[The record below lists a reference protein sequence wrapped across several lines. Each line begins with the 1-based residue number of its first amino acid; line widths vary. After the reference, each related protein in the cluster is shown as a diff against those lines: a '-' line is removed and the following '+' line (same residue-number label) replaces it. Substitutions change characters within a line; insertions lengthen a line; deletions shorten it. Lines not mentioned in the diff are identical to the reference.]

1 MISQSSKLSIIFR
14 PSQSPTDYS
23 ILSPSYLTDL
33 LTDELCNA
41 VALLHFEVNVGEVE
55 EEHLQQQF
63 NYGENNKVYFG
74 QLHSKYTNETTETR
88 NVNSQDPV
96 LIFLNLFF
104 NIWMTIFYKKIGK
117 TAEKLLVMLKGCLLI
132 SFVYYTK
139 PLLSF

>member
-1 MISQSSKLSIIFR
+1 MAANFVITVPV

-63 NYGENNKVYFG
+63 NYGENNKRQFRQVAYLSSG
-74 QLHSKYTNETTETR
+74 GDDGRLRRVKVRASRVNRSVRGHTR
-88 NVNSQDPV
+88 
-96 LIFLNLFF
+96 
-104 NIWMTIFYKKIGK
+104 
-117 TAEKLLVMLKGCLLI
+117 LLVQSNEADRDLQ
-132 SFVYYTK
+132 
-139 PLLSF
+139 